1 MDEAALFGSDSGT
14 GGEDKLPRAV
24 EPKRE
29 GCIQGPIA
37 DGEGQHD
44 TDRSPED
51 GSWLFWDLLVELG
64 LCPRCPL
71 GGWGSFGGMPVHT
84 GACAPGPGASLG
96 SKVNRYATAAKL

>member
-1 MDEAALFGSDSGT
+1 MTPASAWGLPRSEKSVLRSFGLGPESNDEA
-14 GGEDKLPRAV
+14 
-24 EPKRE
+24 
-29 GCIQGPIA
+29 
-37 DGEGQHD
+37 
-44 TDRSPED
+44 
-51 GSWLFWDLLVELG
+51 LVELG